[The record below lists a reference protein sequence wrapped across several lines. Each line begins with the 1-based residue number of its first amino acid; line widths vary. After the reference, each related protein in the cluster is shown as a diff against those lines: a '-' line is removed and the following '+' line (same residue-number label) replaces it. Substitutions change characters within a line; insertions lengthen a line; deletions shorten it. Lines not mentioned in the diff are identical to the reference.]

1 MLRRHRDRCPPQL
14 PLRPPAAML
23 KRISVHRLT
32 PGMYLHELCGSWM
45 DHPFWSRSFL
55 VRDADEVRRIVETG
69 IAEAWIDTDKGL
81 DADEPAVQTPGNVEQ
96 ALTFAATAPLPL
108 IDLPDT
114 APDAYVAS
122 GSPGR
127 PVPPS
132 PLQVRE
138 QARRAMSQLFG
149 EARLGK
155 AVDVARC
162 EPVVDEIMTAVARN
176 TGAMLNVVRLKRR
189 DEYTYMHSVAVCT
202 LMIAL
207 GRTLGF
213 GERQCREAGLAG
225 LLHDIGK
232 ALVPLDILVK
242 PARLTDEEFRV
253 IRGHAAAGHAL
264 LRGSRLANAMALDV
278 CLNHHEKIDGSGY
291 PRRLPAAEISL
302 FAKMGAV
309 CDVYDAVTSDRPYK
323 RGWDPGEAIRE
334 MAQWQG
340 HFDPMVFQA
349 FVKTVGIYPVG
360 SLVRLRSQRL
370 ALVVEQHPQALLTPT
385 VQPVYALDGGRYLND
400 APPLDLRRADAGD
413 AIAGAERPAEWAERG
428 VVFAA
433 PAPGAA

>member
-1 MLRRHRDRCPPQL
+1 
-14 PLRPPAAML
+14 
-23 KRISVHRLT
+23 V
-32 PGMYLHELCGSWM
+32 
-45 DHPFWSRSFL
+45 
-55 VRDADEVRRIVETG
+55 
-69 IAEAWIDTDKGL
+69 
-81 DADEPAVQTPGNVEQ
+81 
-96 ALTFAATAPLPL
+96 
-108 IDLPDT
+108 
-114 APDAYVAS
+114 
-122 GSPGR
+122 
-127 PVPPS
+127 
-132 PLQVRE
+132 QVRE
-138 QARRAMSQLFG
+138 QAKQAMSQLFS
-149 EARLGK
+149 EARMGR
-155 AVDVARC
+155 AIDAERC
-162 EPVVDEIMTAVARN
+162 GPVVDEIMASVARN
-176 TGAMLNVVRLKRR
+176 SGALLNVMRLKRR

-207 GRTLGF
+207 ARTLGF
-213 GERQCREAGLAG
+213 NERQCREAGMAG

-232 ALVPLDILVK
+232 ALVPLDILIK

-264 LRGSRLANAMALDV
+264 LRGSRLANPMALDV

-309 CDVYDAVTSDRPYK
+309 CDVYDAVTSNRPYK
-323 RGWDPGEAIRE
+323 RGWDPGEAVRE

-370 ALVVEQHPQALLTPT
+370 AMVVAQHADALLTPT
-385 VQPVYALDGGRYLND
+385 VQPLYALQD
-400 APPLDLRRADAGD
+400 ARHLAGEPALDLRQPGTD
-413 AIAGAERPAEWAERG
+413 AIVGAERPAEWAQRG

-433 PAPGAA
+433 LEQPV